1 MKKLYT
7 IASLML
13 VSAFTFAQ
21 VYDNLMPEPTDVS
34 SRTLKSHL
42 NFDPNGTKATPFWSE
57 DFSGGIP
64 TTWTNGTTP
73 TPPVISAPWV
83 YRGPST
89 NPNISTGSQ
98 GAYAGTNGP
107 IQSPTAS
114 NGFVI
119 FDSDYYDNGGTAGNF
134 GAGQYPCND
143 ILGGTPT
150 GHVGTLTTDSIDC
163 SMYSDVTMVFN
174 SFYREYTGIAKVAFS
189 VDGGITFTDTVEV
202 HPDIEVNERTDS
214 DYQVMVRFPSN
225 IAGNPNVK
233 IQFIYD
239 GTVLYSTYN
248 GYYFWM
254 IDDIELIETPD
265 HLLDLSSETYGGWWI
280 GYQSTGDLG
289 IDYTFNPLTQAT
301 ANPYRFEAVV
311 SNNGA
316 SAQTNVT
323 MHIDISDI
331 SGNPVWSTTSSPM
344 TLDIMS
350 NDTLTTQSFSPTV
363 TGYHQVNYWV
373 TSDSFPSTDTIG
385 RGTVV
390 TDTVYGVDFDWDSD
404 GANAGGGYYLG
415 RSCGGQV
422 LGNAFDMYFDD
433 EVSSISFHVE
443 DQSVAGADVYVAL
456 YEIDPMVTPY
466 APVYLGQSDD
476 YTLTQSDIGS
486 WVTVGFSDPLGVYTG
501 TTYIAAVGGYANPVD
516 TSLISS
522 SSNDNTL
529 SFVQDNGCDIGSG
542 GFGYWYSISSP
553 LLIRMNLGEPAPPT
567 SIDSEIFNGT
577 LSIYPNPNTGVFNV
591 DLINVMDG
599 KYTISVDNLLG
610 QEVYSETRN
619 VINTSTNIVN
629 LSNLTKGVY
638 MINIE
643 NNDTS
648 INRKIIIE

>member
-21 VYDNLMPEPTDVS
+21 VSDNLMPEPTEVS

-64 TTWTNGTTP
+64 TSWTNGTTP

-189 VDGGITFTDTVEV
+189 IDGGITFTDTVEV

-289 IDYTFNPLTQAT
+289 IDYTFNPLSQAQ

-311 SNNGA
+311 ANNGA

-323 MHIDISDI
+323 MHIDITDI
-331 SGNPVWSTTSSPM
+331 SGNPVWSTTSTPM

-350 NDTLTTQSFSPTV
+350 NDTLTTQSFSPTI

-610 QEVYSETRN
+610 QEVYLETRN
-619 VINTSTNIVN
+619 VINTSSNIVN
-629 LSNLTKGVY
+629 LSNLSKGVY

>member
-7 IASLML
+7 IASFML

-21 VYDNLMPEPTDVS
+21 VSDNLMPEPTEVS

-89 NPNISTGSQ
+89 TPNISTGSQ

-189 VDGGITFTDTVEV
+189 IDGGITFTDTVEV

-289 IDYTFNPLTQAT
+289 IDYTFNPLSQAQ

-311 SNNGA
+311 ANNGA

-323 MHIDISDI
+323 MHIDITDI
-331 SGNPVWSTTSSPM
+331 SGNPVWSTTSTPM

-350 NDTLTTQSFSPTV
+350 NDTLTTQSFSPTI

-629 LSNLTKGVY
+629 LSNLSKGVY